1 MATVRLPGGPT
12 LNYREWGR
20 PDRAV
25 VLLLHGLTSSS
36 LSWQNV
42 ASVLGQH
49 FRVVAPDARGHGG
62 SEWTRDYSF
71 ELMRDDVARLME
83 QLGILAAIV
92 VGHSMGAIT
101 AYDLAATRP
110 ELIRLL
116 VLEEMPP
123 PDPVVPPFPYPRK
136 PDPRDDY
143 DWRSLIAVYRWRNA
157 PPPGWWERAAQIQA
171 NTLVLGA
178 ANSDLPQDRLQEL
191 SRRIPHATFASMN
204 SNHGGHEE
212 RPSEFLRH
220 VEPFISWFAK
230 KP

>member
-20 PDRAV
+20 PDGAV

-36 LSWQNV
+36 QSWRNV
-42 ASVLGQH
+42 APTLGDH
-49 FRVVAPDARGHGG
+49 FRVIAPDARGHGG

-71 ELMRDDVARLME
+71 ELMRDDAARFME
-83 QLGILAAIV
+83 QMGILAAIV
-92 VGHSMGAIT
+92 IGHSMGAVT

-123 PDPVVPPFPYPRK
+123 PDPATPRK
-136 PDPRDDY
+136 PIPRKPGPGANC
-143 DWRSLIAVYRWRNA
+143 DWRAVIAVHRWRNA
-157 PPPGWWERAAQIQA
+157 PPPGWWDRATQIQA
-171 NTLVLGA
+171 STLVLGA
-178 ANSDLPQDRLQEL
+178 ANSHLQQDRMEEL

-204 SNHGGHEE
+204 SNHDGHEA
-212 RPSEFLRH
+212 RPSEFLRQ
-220 VEPFISWFAK
+220 VEPFISYFAK
-230 KP
+230 

>member
-20 PDRAV
+20 PDGAV

-36 LSWQNV
+36 QSWRNV
-42 ASVLGQH
+42 APPLGNH
-49 FRVVAPDARGHGG
+49 FRVIAPDARGHGG

-71 ELMRDDVARLME
+71 DLMRDDVARFME
-83 QLGILAAIV
+83 QVGILAAIV
-92 VGHSMGAIT
+92 VGHSMGAVT

-123 PDPVVPPFPYPRK
+123 PDPAVPPKPIPRK
-136 PDPRDDY
+136 REPGAKY
-143 DWRSLIAVYRWRNA
+143 DWRALIAVHRWRNA
-157 PPPGWWERAAQIQA
+157 PPPGWWERAAKIQA
-171 NTLVLGA
+171 STLVLGA
-178 ANSDLPQDRLQEL
+178 ANSHLQQDRLEEL

-204 SNHGGHEE
+204 SSHDGHEA

-220 VEPFISWFAK
+220 VEPFISYFAK
-230 KP
+230 